1 MAGPRPVIPE
11 LEGSREHMD
20 TNGSQPRD
28 TWGSKF
34 AFIMAAA
41 GSAIGLGNIWAFP
54 TNAAANG
61 GGAFL
66 FVYLICVVLIGAP
79 VMLAEFAI
87 GRSTQR
93 NPVGAF
99 KALVPGSAWKYLGGL
114 GVVAGVVILSFY
126 AVIAGWTV
134 SYMFKCLA
142 GTFKPGVDTA
152 AIFAQMSGDPLNA
165 IGYFFVFMALSVYV
179 VVGGVRD
186 GIERWTKVLMPIL
199 LVLLILLGIR
209 AVTLSGAGAGLA
221 FYLKPDFSLING
233 KVILSAAGQAFFS
246 LSLGMG
252 TMITYGSYIAK
263 KEDLVSST
271 LWVTSLDT
279 AIAILAGLIIFPTLF
294 HAGLGLQEGGPGM
307 VFVVL
312 TSLLGE
318 MPPAPLG
325 GIIFGTGFFLLLG
338 IAAITSS
345 VSLLEVGVAYIVDER
360 KISRKKAGLF
370 LGGLAF
376 VIGIP
381 SALGNGAV
389 SWLTNLPVI
398 GTDFLSFLFEVFGQY
413 ALAIGALFISIFV
426 GWKWGVNNAAAEV
439 ELEGNAFR
447 FQKIWSFLIK
457 FVCPSVLLV
466 ILFNKVWT
474 LIFGKGLI

>member
-1 MAGPRPVIPE
+1 
-11 LEGSREHMD
+11 SRE
-20 TNGSQPRD
+20 N
-28 TWGSKF
+28 WGSKL
-34 AFIMAAA
+34 AFILAAA

-66 FVYLICVVLIGAP
+66 VVYLICVVLIGAP
-79 VMLAEFAI
+79 VMLAEFTI
-87 GRSTQR
+87 GRATAR

-99 KALVPGSAWKYLGGL
+99 KALAPNSGWKYLGGL

-134 SYMFKCLA
+134 AYIFKCIV

-152 AIFAQMSGDPLNA
+152 AIFEQVSGDPLNA
-165 IGYFFVFMALSVYV
+165 IGYLLAFMALSVYV
-179 VVGGVRD
+179 VVGGVRE
-186 GIERWTKVLMPIL
+186 GIERWTKVLMPVLLIL
-199 LVLLILLGIR
+199 LVLLGIR
-209 AVTLSGAGAGLA
+209 AVTLSGAGEGLA
-221 FYLKPDFSLING
+221 FYLKPDFSSING

-263 KEDLVSST
+263 KDDLVSST
-271 LWVTSLDT
+271 LWVSTLDT

-318 MPPAPLG
+318 MPPAPIG

-389 SWLTNLPVI
+389 SWLSNLPVI

-447 FQKIWSFLIK
+447 FHQIWSFLIK
-457 FVCPSVLLV
+457 FVCPFVLIV
-466 ILFNKVWT
+466 ILLNKVWT
-474 LIFGKGLI
+474 LIFGKGII

>member
-1 MAGPRPVIPE
+1 ME
-11 LEGSREHMD
+11 SNL
-20 TNGSQPRD
+20 SQPRD
-28 TWGSKF
+28 MWGSKLT
-34 AFIMAAA
+34 FILAAA

-66 FVYLICVVLIGAP
+66 LVYLICVVLIGAP

-87 GRSTQR
+87 GRSTNL

-99 KALVPGSAWKYLGGL
+99 KALAPRSMWKLLGGL
-114 GVVAGVVILSFY
+114 GVVTGVIILSFY

-134 SYMFKCLA
+134 AYVFKCLA
-142 GTFKPGVDTA
+142 GTFKPGVDTL
-152 AIFAQMSGDPLNA
+152 AIFKELSGNPVSA
-165 IGYFFVFMALSVYV
+165 IGYLFVFMALTIYV

-199 LVLLILLGIR
+199 LILLVLLGIR
-209 AVTLSGAGAGLA
+209 AVTLSGAGEGLT

-233 KVILSAAGQAFFS
+233 KVILAAAGQAFFS

-252 TMITYGSYIAK
+252 TMITYGSYISK

-271 LWVTSLDT
+271 LWVSGLDT
-279 AIAILAGLIIFPTLF
+279 GIAILAGLIIFPTLF

-318 MPPAPLG
+318 MPPAPFG

-345 VSLLEVGVAYIVDER
+345 VSLLEVGVAYLVDE
-360 KISRKKAGLF
+360 KQISRKKAGLW
-370 LGGLAF
+370 LGGIAF
-376 VIGIP
+376 VLGIP

-389 SWLTNLPVI
+389 SWLTSIPGI
-398 GTDFLSFLFEVFGQY
+398 GMDLLSLLFEVFGQY
-413 ALAIGALFISIFV
+413 SLALGALLISIFV
-426 GWKWGVNNAAAEV
+426 GWRWGVDAAAAEV
-439 ELEGNAFR
+439 EKEGNTFR
-447 FQKIWSFLIK
+447 FKRTWSFLVK
-457 FVCPSVLLV
+457 FLCPITLTV
-466 ILFNKVWT
+466 ILLNKLWQV
-474 LIFGKGLI
+474 IMG